1 MKSKLVCLPFFLASF
16 VCHGQGLTDTTDPF
30 DSIYEEARSTLPDAP
45 ITDAFFTVAKARA
58 ASGNGSFDNIGQLA
72 NYLADD
78 YSLHVRMQREIAK
91 PYCENKGIE
100 IGPFLDALDR
110 VNADDARI
118 VEKIYARLGNSY
130 EPVWAMLKESASR
143 NTEVFMQMIARVT
156 DTAEDTACTQLQMHP
171 VESAQR
177 LGYANL
183 RASRG
188 EILRTLSP

>member
-1 MKSKLVCLPFFLASF
+1 MKSMLVCLPFLFASF
-16 VCHGQGLTDTTDPF
+16 ASHGQGATEATDPF

-45 ITDAFFTVAKARA
+45 ITDAFFTVAKARS
-58 ASGNGSFDNIGQLA
+58 ASGSGSFDNIGQLA

-78 YSLHVRMQREIAK
+78 YSLHLRMQREIAK
-91 PYCENKGIE
+91 PYCKNKGME

-110 VNADDARI
+110 VNAGDAQI

-130 EPVWAMLKESASR
+130 EPVWAVLKESASK
-143 NTEVFMQMIARVT
+143 NTEGFMQMIARAT
-156 DTAEDTACTQLQMHP
+156 DTTEDTVCAHLRTHP

-183 RASRG
+183 RASRS

>member
-1 MKSKLVCLPFFLASF
+1 MKSNLVCLPFLFASF
-16 VCHGQGLTDTTDPF
+16 ACHGQGLTDTKDSF
-30 DSIYEEARSTLPDAP
+30 DTIYDEARSTLPHAP

-58 ASGNGSFDNIGQLA
+58 ASGGDSFNNIGQLA

-78 YSLHVRMQREIAK
+78 YSLHVRMQREIAR
-91 PYCENKGIE
+91 PYCEKKGVD

-110 VNADDARI
+110 VDASDAQI

-143 NTEVFMQMIARVT
+143 KAAGLMQRIARAT
-156 DTAEDTACTQLQMHP
+156 DAAEDTVCAHLQTHP

-177 LGYANL
+177 LGYATI
-183 RASRG
+183 RASRS

>member
-1 MKSKLVCLPFFLASF
+1 MKSILVSLPLLFASF
-16 VCHGQGLTDTTDPF
+16 ASHGQGATDATDPF

-45 ITDAFFTVAKARA
+45 IMDAFFTVAKARA

-91 PYCENKGIE
+91 PYCEKKGIE

-143 NTEVFMQMIARVT
+143 NTKGFMQVIARAT
-156 DTAEDTACTQLQMHP
+156 DTTEDKVCAHLQTHP

-183 RASRG
+183 RAWRS